1 MNLKLVVWVGV
12 LMSADG
18 ASAFAP
24 SSSSIS
30 SAAVTLNPTG
40 TSAPP
45 ARSTRP
51 LSPQHPSTRM
61 MGLRGGGDLQD
72 LTEWGQD
79 DVCHRHNLYRLV
91 ADHDPQQV
99 EPRVLERSPPLG

>member
-1 MNLKLVVWVGV
+1 
-12 LMSADG
+12 
-18 ASAFAP
+18 
-24 SSSSIS
+24 
-30 SAAVTLNPTG
+30 
-40 TSAPP
+40 
-45 ARSTRP
+45 
-51 LSPQHPSTRM
+51 